1 MKLETLQEIKARHYS
16 ELSGFDKIFWAFSNA
31 QLVEGMTK
39 LNAEPKNLISIGHGG
54 FVLKPHYQ
62 EWKDLLTRHSNE
74 MKQHRKNKKNF
85 LEALVY
91 ELKNH
96 EYCITGDETDALDAL
111 GLDIKDV
118 PKDLL
123 KKACML
129 AC

>member
-1 MKLETLQEIKARHYS
+1 MKLETLQEIKARHYN
-16 ELSGFDKIFWAFSNA
+16 ELGGFNKIFWAFSNA

-39 LNAEPKNLISIGHGG
+39 LNAEPKDLISIGHGG
-54 FVLKPHYQ
+54 FVLKSHYQ
-62 EWKDLLTRHSNE
+62 EWKDLLARHSSE
-74 MKQHRKNKKNF
+74 MKQHRRNKKNF

-118 PKDLL
+118 PKG
-123 KKACML
+123 
-129 AC
+129 

>member
-1 MKLETLQEIKARHYS
+1 MKLETLQEIKARHYN
-16 ELSGFDKIFWAFSNA
+16 ELSGFNKIFWAFSNA
-31 QLVEGMTK
+31 QLTEGMTK
-39 LNAEPKNLISIGHGG
+39 LNAEPKDLISIGHGG
-54 FVLKPHYQ
+54 FVLKSHYQ
-62 EWKDLLTRHSNE
+62 EWKDLLARHSNE
-74 MKQHRKNKKNF
+74 MKQHRRNKKNF

-129 AC
+129 AY